1 MKIKPILDRVVL
13 LPKKSEEKKGG
24 ILITSVAQ
32 EKSQVATVMA
42 VGDGMTADGKEV
54 KILIK
59 EGDTVLFSK
68 YAGVEV
74 ESDGK
79 TYVIVRQAD
88 ILAVID

>member
-24 ILITSVAQ
+24 ILIPSVAQ

-54 KILIK
+54 KILIN

>member
-24 ILITSVAQ
+24 ILIPSVAQ
-32 EKSQVATVMA
+32 EKSQVAIVMA

-54 KILIK
+54 KMLIK

>member
-13 LPKKSEEKKGG
+13 LPKISEEKKGG
-24 ILITSVAQ
+24 ILIPSVAQ

>member
-24 ILITSVAQ
+24 ILIPSVAQ
-32 EKSQVATVMA
+32 EKSQFATVMA

>member
-24 ILITSVAQ
+24 ILIPSVAQ

-42 VGDGMTADGKEV
+42 VGDGMTVDGKEV
-54 KILIK
+54 KMLVK
-59 EGDTVLFSK
+59 AGDTVLFSK

-79 TYVIVRQAD
+79 TYIIVRQAD

>member
-24 ILITSVAQ
+24 ILIPSVAQ

-79 TYVIVRQAD
+79 T
-88 ILAVID
+88 

>member
-24 ILITSVAQ
+24 ILIPSVAQ

-54 KILIK
+54 KMLIK
-59 EGDTVLFSK
+59 PGDTVLFSK

>member
-13 LPKKSEEKKGG
+13 LPKKGEEKKGG
-24 ILITSVAQ
+24 ILIPSVAQ

-54 KILIK
+54 KMLIK
-59 EGDTVLFSK
+59 PGDTVLFSK
-68 YAGVEV
+68 YVGVEV

>member
-24 ILITSVAQ
+24 ILIPSVAQ

-54 KILIK
+54 KMLVK
-59 EGDTVLFSK
+59 AGDTVLFSK